1 MSGAWRALFPWPRM
15 CESILEHAVAAK
27 ILVVD
32 DLAGMRSALRQ
43 VLSKLG
49 FETVVECEDGVQALD
64 CLRADD
70 ITLVIS
76 DWQMEPMDGLALLHE
91 VRNDARLAA
100 LPFIL
105 VSGEATPQLHERA
118 NAAGASLVLS
128 KPFGPETLRDALAGL
143 GH

>member
-1 MSGAWRALFPWPRM
+1 MEPPLAAQDTTRNP
-15 CESILEHAVAAK
+15 AAK

-32 DLAGMRSALRQ
+32 DLDSMRRALRQ
-43 VLSKLG
+43 ALSKLG
-49 FETVVECEDGVQALD
+49 FEAVVECEDGTQALTR
-64 CLRADD
+64 LREDN

-76 DWQMEPMDGLALLHE
+76 DWQMEPMDGLALLQE
-91 VRNDARLAA
+91 VRSDARLAR

-105 VSGEATPQLHERA
+105 VSGEATPQLHAQA

-128 KPFGPETLRDALAGL
+128 KPFSPDTLRDALAGL

>member
-1 MSGAWRALFPWPRM
+1 
-15 CESILEHAVAAK
+15 VAAK

-43 VLSKLG
+43 ALGKLG
-49 FETVVECEDGVQALD
+49 FDAVVECADGREALD
-64 CLRADD
+64 CLRAHD

-76 DWQMEPMDGLALLHE
+76 DWQMEPMDGLALLRE
-91 VRNDARLAA
+91 VRNDAQLKE

-105 VSGEATPQLHERA
+105 VSGEATPALHERA

-128 KPFGPETLRDALAGL
+128 KPFGPEILRSALAGL

>member
-1 MSGAWRALFPWPRM
+1 MAAQDT
-15 CESILEHAVAAK
+15 AK

-32 DLAGMRSALRQ
+32 DLDSMRRALRQ
-43 VLSKLG
+43 ILGKLG
-49 FETVVECEDGVQALD
+49 FAAVVECEDGAQALTH
-64 CLRADD
+64 LREDN

-76 DWQMEPMDGLALLHE
+76 DWQMEPMDGLALLRE
-91 VRNDARLAA
+91 VRNDARLAG

-128 KPFGPETLRDALAGL
+128 KPFSPDTLRDALAGL

>member
-1 MSGAWRALFPWPRM
+1 MAQ
-15 CESILEHAVAAK
+15 AK

-43 VLSKLG
+43 ALGKLG
-49 FETVVECEDGVQALD
+49 FDAVIECADGAEALD
-64 CLRADD
+64 CLRSHE

-91 VRNDARLAA
+91 VRSDARLAA

-105 VSGEATPQLHERA
+105 VSGEATPALRQRA
-118 NAAGASLVLS
+118 DAAGVSLILS
-128 KPFGPETLRDALAGL
+128 KPFGPAALRDALAGL
-143 GH
+143 GYTGQSGVRSPE